1 MNTWLLAAAALAFA
15 TGLAH
20 SVMGEL
26 LVFQRLRRGTIVPSF
41 GGDVLRERHVRILW
55 ASWHVLTLLGWC
67 MAAMLAALAAG
78 PDSDMTRALARL
90 IGLGMLAGAMTVLI
104 ATRGRHPG
112 WLAMSLVALLIEAAR

>member
-15 TGLAH
+15 TGLVH

-26 LVFQRLRRGTIVPSF
+26 LIFQRLRRGTIVPSF
-41 GGDVLRERHVRILW
+41 GGGVLRERHVRILW

-67 MAAMLAALAAG
+67 MATMLAALAVW

-104 ATRGRHPG
+104 ASRGRHPG

>member
-20 SVMGEL
+20 SVMGEV

-67 MAAMLAALAAG
+67 MATMLAALAVG